1 MLRRKLLIML
11 SVLTTLM
18 LATALTSVLL
28 MKGVLGDLEEISSEV
43 STGTAVSSRLVESV
57 ALIETEFLHWSQLS
71 PVDSD
76 WLQETYEDFQSVV
89 NGLENRNST
98 EVDGKLSIGQM
109 TSALSDLDRAI
120 QIVLMDS
127 AGIQL
132 ESSAVV
138 FDSLDQMRQAI
149 FGYSARANERMM
161 LGQQRVTS
169 RFRIMAISLSV
180 ISVVLI
186 NVSILLLIRS
196 ASYVLKPVEQL
207 LEASRHLARE
217 EYHYR
222 VEVGPKDEFAE
233 LADGFNTLAEHLEAN
248 EQRKIETL
256 HQVARTLNHEL
267 NNAIAIIELQ
277 LRLVT
282 KTSGYNEAS
291 SKQLEL
297 IHETLHQM
305 NDTVTSLTQVRR
317 VVLVDYI
324 KGVKMLDLKRST
336 QMSALGSHDSEDQN
350 KVSSL

>member
-11 SVLTTLM
+11 AVLTTLM
-18 LATALTSVLL
+18 LATALTSALL
-28 MKGVLGDLEEISSEV
+28 MKGVLGELESISSDV
-43 STGTAVSSRLVESV
+43 SHGTTVSSQLVKSL
-57 ALIETEFLHWSQLS
+57 ALIETEFLHWSQNAT
-71 PVDSD
+71 VNSD
-76 WLQETYEDFQSVV
+76 RLRESYEDFESIVI
-89 NGLENRNST
+89 GLQEHGPLDT
-98 EVDGKLSIGQM
+98 DGQM
-109 TSALSDLDRAI
+109 VYNRVSSSLSDFDRSV
-120 QIVLMDS
+120 QIILMDS
-127 AGIQL
+127 AGNQFVNPAI
-132 ESSAVV
+132 V
-138 FDSLDQMRQAI
+138 FESLDQMRQAI
-149 FGYSARANERMM
+149 FGYSAYTFERMM
-161 LGQQRVTS
+161 IGQQQVTS
-169 RFRIMAISLSV
+169 GFRFMAISLSV

-196 ASYVLKPVEQL
+196 ALYVLKPVEQL

-233 LADGFNTLAEHLEAN
+233 LADGFNSLAEHLEAN

-277 LRLVT
+277 LRMVT
-282 KTSGYNEAS
+282 KSSGYNQES

-305 NDTVTSLTQVRR
+305 NGTVTSLTQVRQ
-317 VVLVDYI
+317 VVLTDYI

-336 QMSALGSHDSEDQN
+336 QIATSSVQDTGDQD
-350 KVSSL
+350 KVATQ

>member
-11 SVLTTLM
+11 AVLTTLM

-28 MKGVLGDLEEISSEV
+28 MKGVLGDLEDISSEV
-43 STGTAVSSRLVESV
+43 SHGTAASSKLVESL
-57 ALIETEFLHWSQLS
+57 ALIETEFLHWSQNATVNGDRLRES
-71 PVDSD
+71 YEEFENNIIG
-76 WLQETYEDFQSVV
+76 LQERGAIDT
-89 NGLENRNST
+89 
-98 EVDGKLSIGQM
+98 DGQAVYYRVS
-109 TSALSDLDRAI
+109 SSLSDLERSV
-120 QIVLMDS
+120 QIVLM
-127 AGIQL
+127 
-132 ESSAVV
+132 ESSGNQFVNHDVV
-138 FDSLDQMRQAI
+138 FESLDQMRQAI
-149 FGYSARANERMM
+149 FGFSAYAFERMM
-161 LGQQRVTS
+161 IGQQQVTS
-169 RFRIMAISLSV
+169 GFRLMAISLSV

-196 ASYVLKPVEQL
+196 AIYVLKPVEQL

-222 VEVGPKDEFAE
+222 VEVGPRDEFAE
-233 LADGFNTLAEHLEAN
+233 LADGFNSLAEHLEAN

-282 KTSGYNEAS
+282 KSSGYNQES
-291 SKQLEL
+291 GKQLEL

-305 NDTVTSLTQVRR
+305 NGTVTSLTQVRQ
-317 VVLVDYI
+317 VVLTDYI

-336 QMSALGSHDSEDQN
+336 QVATPTVQDFGDQD
-350 KVSSL
+350 KVAAQ